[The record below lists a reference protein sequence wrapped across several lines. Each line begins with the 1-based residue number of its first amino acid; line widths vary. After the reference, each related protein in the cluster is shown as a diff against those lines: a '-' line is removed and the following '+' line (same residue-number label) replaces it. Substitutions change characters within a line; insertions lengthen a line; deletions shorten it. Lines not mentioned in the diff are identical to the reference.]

1 MGLEEVSISI
11 NNKTLKFENGKLAKQ
26 ANGSVTIQY
35 GDNII
40 LSTAAMSDPREGID
54 FFPLSVEF
62 EERMYARGKIPGSFF
77 KREGRPSTP
86 AILIARMTDRS
97 IRPLFPKGFNNEVQ
111 VISTTLSS
119 DQSNTFD
126 VMSIIGASV
135 ALSISDIP
143 FEGPISATRIGYN
156 NNQFIINP
164 TYDEMNESELD
175 LLIAGSKSGVVMIEC
190 GSNEVDEEIVLEAVK
205 LAQKTNNEIINLQEE
220 FIKKIGKSKIDFN
233 TEKHPEEL
241 KDTIESKI
249 SKDVNNLLTSSLGKI
264 EQEEGLN
271 KLKNSLKEDLAEEY
285 EENHINEVFEII
297 LENEFKSIVL
307 SGGNRPD
314 GRTATEIRQLSSE
327 ISLLPRTH
335 GSGLFT
341 RGETQVLSVATL
353 GSLGDAQRLDTLN
366 PEDQKRFML
375 HYNFPPYSVGET
387 GRVGSPGRR
396 EIGHGA
402 LAEKALAP
410 VIPNDKDFPYTIRLV
425 AECLGSNGSTSMATV
440 CSGTLAL
447 MDAGIPIKT
456 PIAGISIG
464 LITNDKDDYLTITDI
479 QGLED
484 HIGDMD
490 FKVAGSNNGITAIQL
505 DIKVKSITF
514 EMIKDALYQ
523 AKDARLQI
531 LELINQTIEN
541 PREELSPYA
550 PRITKINI
558 PKDKIGIVIGP
569 GGKTIRGIVEQTEA
583 TVDIDDDGTISI
595 GSSDAQAA
603 EAAINII
610 KGLTKDVEVGDKY
623 TGKVVKITNFGAFI
637 EILPGKDG
645 LVHISELAHYHVKE
659 VEDEIKLGEQV
670 EVLVKAIDNMG
681 RINLSRKALIDNSD
695 TES

>member
-1 MGLEEVSISI
+1 MGLEEVNIKISDR
-11 NNKTLKFENGKLAKQ
+11 TLKFETGKLAKQ
-26 ANGSVTIQY
+26 ANASVTVQY

-40 LSTAAMSDPREGID
+40 LCTAAMSNPREGID

-86 AILIARMTDRS
+86 AILIARMTDRT

-111 VISTTLSS
+111 IISTTLSS
-119 DQSNTFD
+119 DQTNTFD

-143 FEGPISATRIGYN
+143 FDGPISATRIGYSN
-156 NNQFIINP
+156 NEYLINP
-164 TYDEMNESELD
+164 TYSQMDESDLD
-175 LLIAGSKSGVVMIEC
+175 LLVAGSKSGVVMIEC
-190 GSNEVDEEIVLEAVK
+190 GSNEIDEEIVLEAINI
-205 LAQKTNNEIINLQEE
+205 AQETNNKIIKLQEE
-220 FIKKIGKSKIDFN
+220 LIKVVGKPKIDFN
-233 TEKHPEEL
+233 TDKYPEEL
-241 KDTIESKI
+241 KNNAESII
-249 SKDVNNLLTSSLGKI
+249 SKDINKLLTSSLEKT
-264 EQEEGLN
+264 ELEDALNTLKKSLLEE
-271 KLKNSLKEDLAEEY
+271 LKENHEEAQ
-285 EENHINEVFEII
+285 IKEVFEII
-297 LENEFKSIVL
+297 LEEEFKSIVL
-307 SGGNRPD
+307 SGQNRPD
-314 GRTATEIRQLSSE
+314 GRTPIEIRPLASE
-327 ISLLPRTH
+327 VSILPRTH

-341 RGETQVLSVATL
+341 RGETQVLSTATL

-366 PEDQKRFML
+366 PEDKKRFML

-410 VIPNDKDFPYTIRLV
+410 VIPNETDFPYTIRLV
-425 AECLGSNGSTSMATV
+425 AECLSSNGSTSMATV
-440 CSGTLAL
+440 CSATLAL
-447 MDAGIPIKT
+447 MDAGVPIKT

-464 LITNDKDDYLTITDI
+464 LITNDKDEHLTITDI

-505 DIKVKSITF
+505 DIKVKSINF
-514 EMIKDALYQ
+514 NMIKDALYQ
-523 AKDARLQI
+523 AKNARLEI
-531 LELINQTIEN
+531 LKLINETIEN

-550 PRITKINI
+550 PRIIKIKI

-583 TVDIDDDGTISI
+583 TVDIEDDGTISI
-595 GSSDAQAA
+595 GSSDAKAS

-610 KGLTKDVEVGDKY
+610 KGLTKDVEVGEKY
-623 TGKVVKITNFGAFI
+623 TGKVVKITNFGAFVQ
-637 EILPGKDG
+637 ILPGKDG
-645 LVHISELAHYHVKE
+645 LVHISELANYHVKE

-670 EVLVKAIDNMG
+670 EVLVKAVDNMG
-681 RINLSRKALIDNSD
+681 RINLSIKALLEESD
-695 TES
+695 IKN

>member
-1 MGLEEVSISI
+1 MGLEEVNI
-11 NNKTLKFENGKLAKQ
+11 NIGDRTLKFETGKLAKQ
-26 ANGSVTIQY
+26 ANASVTVQY

-40 LSTAAMSDPREGID
+40 LCTAAMSDPREGID

-86 AILIARMTDRS
+86 AILIARMTDRT
-97 IRPLFPKGFNNEVQ
+97 IRPLFPKGFNNQVQ
-111 VISTTLSS
+111 IISTTLSS
-119 DQSNTFD
+119 DQTNTFD

-143 FEGPISATRIGYN
+143 FEGPISATRIGYSN
-156 NNQFIINP
+156 NEYLINP
-164 TYDEMNESELD
+164 TYSQMNESDLD
-175 LLIAGSKSGVVMIEC
+175 LLVAGSKSGVVMMEC
-190 GSNEVDEEIVLEAVK
+190 GSNEVDEEIVLEAINI
-205 LAQKTNNEIINLQEE
+205 AQETNNKIIELQEE
-220 FIKKIGKSKIDFN
+220 LIKVVGKPKIDFN
-233 TEKHPEEL
+233 TDKYPEEL
-241 KDTIESKI
+241 KNNAESII
-249 SKDVNNLLTSSLGKI
+249 SKDINKLLTSSLEKT
-264 EQEEGLN
+264 ELEDALNTLKKSLLEE
-271 KLKNSLKEDLAEEY
+271 LKENHEETQ
-285 EENHINEVFEII
+285 IKEVFEII
-297 LENEFKSIVL
+297 LEEEFKSIVL
-307 SGGNRPD
+307 SGQNRPD
-314 GRTATEIRQLSSE
+314 GRTPIEIRPLASE
-327 ISLLPRTH
+327 VSILPRTH

-341 RGETQVLSVATL
+341 RGETQVLSTATL

-366 PEDQKRFML
+366 PEDKKRFML

-410 VIPNDKDFPYTIRLV
+410 VIPNETDFPYTIRLV

-440 CSGTLAL
+440 CSATLAL
-447 MDAGIPIKT
+447 MDAGVPIKT

-464 LITNDKDDYLTITDI
+464 LITNDKDEHLTITDI

-505 DIKVKSITF
+505 DIKVKSINF
-514 EMIKDALYQ
+514 NMIKDALYQ
-523 AKDARLQI
+523 AKNARLEI
-531 LELINQTIEN
+531 LKLINETIEN

-550 PRITKINI
+550 PRIIKIKI

-583 TVDIDDDGTISI
+583 TIDIEDDGTISI
-595 GSSDAQAA
+595 GSSDATAS

-610 KGLTKDVEVGDKY
+610 KGLTKDVEVGEKY
-623 TGKVVKITNFGAFI
+623 TGKVVKITNFGAFVQ
-637 EILPGKDG
+637 ILPGKDG
-645 LVHISELAHYHVKE
+645 LVHISELANHHVKE

-670 EVLVKAIDNMG
+670 EVLVKAVDNMG
-681 RINLSRKALIDNSD
+681 RINLSIKALLEESD
-695 TES
+695 IKN